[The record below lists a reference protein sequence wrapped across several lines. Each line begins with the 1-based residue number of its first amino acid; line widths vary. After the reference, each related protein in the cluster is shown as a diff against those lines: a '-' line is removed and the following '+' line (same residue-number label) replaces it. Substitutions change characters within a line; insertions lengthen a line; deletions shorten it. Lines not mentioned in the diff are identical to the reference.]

1 MSNKGDDEKNKM
13 ITFQFLTGFLT
24 ALLIGLLINII
35 LVLKWKVQRTL
46 LTENHQR
53 FVHLVE
59 TPNDF
64 IYYARV
70 HPEVKFEYLSPSA
83 ENFFGEG
90 SNADAYISSEVAFK
104 DIHPEDYEILMKK
117 VNGELDYSKPIIQ
130 RWKDKDGH
138 YRCFEEYATPI
149 YKKGKL
155 VALQGVL
162 RNIDERIVL
171 QEKLHYQL
179 YHDALTDIHNR
190 AYFELIFSKYNEE
203 INMPVAII
211 LCDLDDLKFINDHY
225 GHKQGDTLIKETAQL
240 LNDFSSNSITV
251 ARIGGDE
258 FILFVE
264 EKNDSEIHVLI
275 STIKKKLKLH
285 NEYSEFE
292 IMLSIGYSFTPTS
305 QGEMSRLFSQA
316 DKNMYSDKK
325 KRKQSL
331 IQLH

>member
-1 MSNKGDDEKNKM
+1 MSTKGDDVKDKM
-13 ITFQFLTGFLT
+13 ITFQFVAGFLL
-24 ALLIGLLINII
+24 ALLIGLLVNFI
-35 LVLKWKVQRTL
+35 LVLKWKRQRTL
-46 LTENHQR
+46 LTESHQR

-59 TPNDF
+59 TPTDF

-70 HPEVKFEYLSPSA
+70 SPKVKFEYLSPSA

-90 SNADAYISSEVAFK
+90 SNADAYVSSDVVFK

-117 VNGELDYSKPIIQ
+117 LNGELDFSKPIIQ

-162 RNIDERIVL
+162 RNIDERIIL

-190 AYFELIFSKYNEE
+190 AYFELIFTKYNEE
-203 INMPVAII
+203 IDMPVAVI

-225 GHKQGDTLIKETAQL
+225 GHKQGDILIKGTAKL
-240 LNDFSSNSITV
+240 LNEFSSDRITV

-258 FILFVE
+258 FILLVE
-264 EKNDSEIHVLI
+264 EMIESEITLLVN
-275 STIKKKLKLH
+275 TIKQKIEKH

-292 IMLSIGYSFTPTS
+292 IMLSVGFAYTPNS
-305 QGEMSRLFSQA
+305 QGEMTRLFSRA
-316 DKNMYSDKK
+316 DENMYNNKK
-325 KRKQSL
+325 ERKQTL
-331 IQLH
+331 LQVH